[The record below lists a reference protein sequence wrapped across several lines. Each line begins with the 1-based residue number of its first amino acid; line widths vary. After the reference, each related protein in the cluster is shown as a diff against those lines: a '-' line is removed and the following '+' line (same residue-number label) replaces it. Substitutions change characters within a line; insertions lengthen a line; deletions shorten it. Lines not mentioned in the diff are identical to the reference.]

1 MDGLMKDD
9 DDKSDN
15 DDANVCICFLLAFI
29 APPSSKDDS
38 VGGVTMQNEIWQINS
53 NKWKSEILNKLW
65 LSMAK
70 MKKNDKQNMY
80 PK

>member
-38 VGGVTMQNEIWQINS
+38 VGGVTMQNEI
-53 NKWKSEILNKLW
+53 
-65 LSMAK
+65 
-70 MKKNDKQNMY
+70 
-80 PK
+80 